1 MNRKDLI
8 NRLVAR
14 KLQLAGNAQASNVK
28 ICTGCIPQAP
38 TKK

>member
-14 KLQLAGNAQASNVK
+14 KLKLAGNAKASNAK
-28 ICTGCIPQAP
+28 MCGCLLASP
-38 TKK
+38 KK